1 MSRLL
6 SLPYFEKWLVL
17 GVVIGIM
24 AGLGAM
30 ALYFGIKLFEYL
42 FLDSLAGARIPHPVG
57 EGGSVVFVY
66 AVKHPYALPLVVGLG
81 GLISGLIVYT
91 IAPEAEGHGT
101 DAAIDAYHNKQGKI
115 RRRIPFVKLVASAI
129 TIGSGGSAGR
139 EGPTAQLA
147 AGIGSAIADMFH
159 LSPQDRRIAV
169 AVGIGAGIG
178 TIFKAPIGGAVLAAE
193 VLYRRDLEPEVI
205 FPAIVASSVG
215 YSIFAS
221 IVGFEP
227 IFGYYTE
234 AFSVLRLPF
243 YAILGLAAGGL
254 AIVYVRS
261 FYGVNSAF
269 KKLRIPPHVKP
280 MIGGVAVGLIALV
293 FPEVMATGYGWVQ
306 LIISGNLK
314 ALVGGGLP
322 VIVVLALLPFIKII
336 ATSMSVGSGGS
347 GGVFA
352 PGMVIGASLGGFL
365 GLVFHILFPSV
376 VPSVAPFAIVGM
388 LSFFGAAGKVPLSV
402 ILMVVEMTGSL
413 QLLPAAMLA
422 TAISYTASGLKYSIY
437 RSQVNTH
444 RDSPA
449 HMGEYNTPL
458 LSSIRVSEIG
468 LRNLG
473 VRPEETVENTIKTM
487 NDLKLFSLPVVD
499 GDRFIGVV
507 YLDQIVNKGGP
518 VYNYTEKGASYVK
531 LTSTADQA
539 WDVMMKNRTMWCPVV
554 ENGKYLGSITL
565 EDILREY
572 RKRSLT
578 LSQTLPLGSGTKEPT

>member
-1 MSRLL
+1 M
-6 SLPYFEKWLVL
+6 VL
-17 GVVIGIM
+17 GVIIGVV

-42 FLDSLAGARIPHPVG
+42 FLNSLAGARVPHPVG
-57 EGGSVVFVY
+57 EGGSVVFTYTVE
-66 AVKHPYALPLVVGLG
+66 HPYVLPLVVGLG

-91 IAPEAEGHGT
+91 TAPEAEGHGT

-147 AGIGSAIADMFH
+147 AGIGSAIADMLH

-215 YSIFAS
+215 YSLFAS

-243 YAILGLAAGGL
+243 YAVLGLAAGGL

-261 FYGVNSAF
+261 FYGVNSLF
-269 KKLRIPPHVKP
+269 KKLGVPPHVKP
-280 MIGGVAVGLIALV
+280 MIGGLAVGLIALV

-306 LIISGNLK
+306 LIISGNLQ

-322 VIVVLALLPFIKII
+322 VIVVLALLPFVKII

-352 PGMVIGASLGGFL
+352 PGMVIGACLGGFL
-365 GLVFHILFPSV
+365 GLVFHTLFPSV
-376 VPSVAPFAIVGM
+376 VPSVAPFAIIGM
-388 LSFFGAAGKVPLSV
+388 LAFFGAAGKVPLSV

-437 RSQVNTH
+437 RSQVNTR

-458 LSSIRVSEIG
+458 LSSIKVSEVS
-468 LRNLG
+468 LRNLH
-473 VRPEETVENTIKTM
+473 VAPEESVEKAVKTM
-487 NDLKLFSLPVVD
+487 YDLKLLSLPVVD
-499 GDRFIGVV
+499 GDRFVGVV
-507 YLDQIVNKGGP
+507 YLDQIVNKKGS
-518 VYNYTEKGASYVK
+518 VSNFTEKGASYVK

-554 ENGKYLGSITL
+554 EGGRYLGSITL
-565 EDILREY
+565 EDILRKY
-572 RKRSLT
+572 REKALALR
-578 LSQTLPLGSGTKEPT
+578 QTPPLDSGSETPS

>member
-1 MSRLL
+1 MSKLL
-6 SLPYFEKWLVL
+6 SLDYFEKWLVL
-17 GVVIGIM
+17 GIIIGVVAGIG
-24 AGLGAM
+24 AT
-30 ALYFGIKLFEYL
+30 ALYFGIRLFEYV
-42 FLDSLAGARIPHPVG
+42 FLESLAGARVPHPIG
-57 EGGSVVFVY
+57 EGGSPVFAY
-66 AVKHPYALPLVVGLG
+66 AVSRPYLLPLVVGLG

-91 IAPEAEGHGT
+91 VAPEAEGHGT
-101 DAAIDAYHNKQGKI
+101 DAAVDAYHNKQGRI
-115 RRRIPFVKLVASAI
+115 RRRIPFVKLLASAI

-147 AGIGSAIADMFH
+147 AGIGSAIADVLH
-159 LSPQDRRIAV
+159 LGPQDRRIAV

-205 FPAIVASSVG
+205 FPSIVASSVG

-243 YAILGLAAGGL
+243 YALLGLAAGGL
-254 AIVYVRS
+254 AIVYVKT

-269 KKLRIPPHVKP
+269 KRLGVPPHVKP
-280 MIGGVAVGLIALV
+280 MIGGLAAGLIALV

-306 LIISGNLK
+306 LIISGNLQ
-314 ALVGGGLP
+314 AIVGGGLP
-322 VIVVLALLPFIKII
+322 IIVVLGVLPFIKII

-352 PGMVIGASLGGFL
+352 PGMVIGACLGGFL
-365 GLVFHILFPSV
+365 GLVFHALFPSV
-376 VPSVAPFAIVGM
+376 VPSVAPFAIIGM

-422 TAISYTASGLKYSIY
+422 VAISYTVSGLKYSIY
-437 RSQVNTH
+437 HSQVNTR

-449 HMGEYNTPL
+449 HRGEYDTPL
-458 LSSIRVSEIG
+458 LSSIKVSEVDLI
-468 LRNLG
+468 RLG
-473 VRPEETVENTIKTM
+473 VEPGEDVEQAAKTM
-487 NDLKLFSLPVVD
+487 ISLKIFSLPVVE
-499 GDRFIGVV
+499 GDRFIGVIYYNRIANV
-507 YLDQIVNKGGP
+507 KGR
-518 VYNYTEKGASYVK
+518 VSDFTEKGSAYVG
-531 LTSTADQA
+531 LENTAEQA
-539 WDVMMKNRTMWCPVV
+539 WEVMMRNRTIWCPVIAQ
-554 ENGKYLGSITL
+554 GRYLGSITL
-565 EDILREY
+565 EGILKRYRE
-572 RKRSLT
+572 KVLL
-578 LSQTLPLGSGTKEPT
+578 LSQTPSLDPGDKDTS

>member
-1 MSRLL
+1 ML

-17 GVVIGIM
+17 GIIIGVV

-30 ALYFGIKLFEYL
+30 VLYFGIKLFEYL
-42 FLDSLAGARIPHPVG
+42 FLDSLEGAKVPHPIG
-57 EGGSVVFVY
+57 EGGSVMFVY
-66 AVKHPYALPLVVGLG
+66 SVKRPYTLPFVVGLG
-81 GLISGLIVYT
+81 GLISGILVYT

-147 AGIGSAIADMFH
+147 AGIGSAIADMFR
-159 LSPQDRRIAV
+159 LNPQDRRIAV

-227 IFGYYTE
+227 IFGYYTQ

-243 YAILGLAAGGL
+243 YALLGLVAGGL
-254 AIVYVRS
+254 AIVYVRT
-261 FYGVNSAF
+261 FYGVNSVF
-269 KKLRIPPHVKP
+269 KRLRIPPHVKP

-306 LIISGNLK
+306 LIISGNLQ
-314 ALVGGGLP
+314 ALVGGDLP
-322 VIVVLALLPFIKII
+322 ILLILALLPFIKII
-336 ATSMSVGSGGS
+336 TTSLSVGSGGS

-365 GLVFHILFPSV
+365 GLVFHMLFPSV

-422 TAISYTASGLKYSIY
+422 TAISYTVSGLKYSIY
-437 RSQVNTH
+437 RSQVNTR

-458 LSSIRVSEIG
+458 LSSIRVSEIN

-473 VRPEETVENTIKTM
+473 VAPEESVERAAKMMQELN
-487 NDLKLFSLPVVD
+487 LFSLPVVEK
-499 GDRFIGVV
+499 DRFVGVV
-507 YLDQIVNKGGP
+507 YLDRIVNKKGS
-518 VYNYTEKGASYVK
+518 VSSFTEKGASYVK

-539 WDVMMKNRTMWCPVV
+539 WEVMMKNRTMWCPVV

-565 EDILREY
+565 EDILKEY
-572 RKRSLT
+572 RKRSLA
-578 LSQTLPLGSGTKEPT
+578 LNQTLPFQETPKHE

>member
-243 YAILGLAAGGL
+243 YAILGLAAG
-254 AIVYVRS
+254 VWQSCMCDRS
-261 FYGVNSAF
+261 TV
-269 KKLRIPPHVKP
+269 LTQP
-280 MIGGVAVGLIALV
+280 
-293 FPEVMATGYGWVQ
+293 
-306 LIISGNLK
+306 LK
-314 ALVGGGLP
+314 
-322 VIVVLALLPFIKII
+322 
-336 ATSMSVGSGGS
+336 
-347 GGVFA
+347 
-352 PGMVIGASLGGFL
+352 SLG
-365 GLVFHILFPSV
+365 FHR
-376 VPSVAPFAIVGM
+376 M
-388 LSFFGAAGKVPLSV
+388 
-402 ILMVVEMTGSL
+402 
-413 QLLPAAMLA
+413 
-422 TAISYTASGLKYSIY
+422 
-437 RSQVNTH
+437 
-444 RDSPA
+444 
-449 HMGEYNTPL
+449 
-458 LSSIRVSEIG
+458 
-468 LRNLG
+468 
-473 VRPEETVENTIKTM
+473 
-487 NDLKLFSLPVVD
+487 
-499 GDRFIGVV
+499 
-507 YLDQIVNKGGP
+507 
-518 VYNYTEKGASYVK
+518 
-531 LTSTADQA
+531 
-539 WDVMMKNRTMWCPVV
+539 
-554 ENGKYLGSITL
+554 
-565 EDILREY
+565 
-572 RKRSLT
+572 
-578 LSQTLPLGSGTKEPT
+578 